1 MSDIKM
7 TAVADGNLAGAL
19 TVQYLEELSEPREK
33 LEEKIR
39 SRLIE
44 FATELQKIKQLREV
58 SQR

>member
-1 MSDIKM
+1 M